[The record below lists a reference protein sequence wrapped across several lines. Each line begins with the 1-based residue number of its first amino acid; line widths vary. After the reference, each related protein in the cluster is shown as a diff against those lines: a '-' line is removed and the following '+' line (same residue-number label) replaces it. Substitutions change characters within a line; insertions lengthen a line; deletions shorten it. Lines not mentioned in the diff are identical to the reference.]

1 MLNKNTIDEKK
12 GILNVRISTESGDK
26 IDIEVQVVRKDSII
40 DRMIWYWAKL
50 YSSELKAGEDYSKL
64 KRTIC
69 ILIADFEI
77 DKFNM
82 LTEFY
87 TRWSIT
93 NNCHK
98 EVKLKDK
105 LDICIIKLSKMEKKE
120 NYTDEERKAL
130 NWCKFLK
137 FPDRMEENIMSEN
150 PSIKAAKDEW
160 EKLNLNDED
169 REISESREIYERDM
183 SAVKETGYREGKEE
197 GIEKVAI
204 ELLKE
209 KVDIQLIS
217 RTTGLSIEELEKL
230 KDKIQ

>member
-12 GILNVRISTESGDK
+12 GILDVRISTESGDK
-26 IDIEVQVVRKDSII
+26 IEIEVQVVRKDSII
-40 DRMIWYWAKL
+40 DRMLWYWAKL

-77 DKFNM
+77 DRFNM

-98 EVKLKDK
+98 EVKLTDK
-105 LDICIIKLSKMEKKE
+105 MDICIIELSKMEKKE
-120 NYTDEERKAL
+120 NYTDEER
-130 NWCKFLK
+130 
-137 FPDRMEENIMSEN
+137 
-150 PSIKAAKDEW
+150 
-160 EKLNLNDED
+160 
-169 REISESREIYERDM
+169 
-183 SAVKETGYREGKEE
+183 
-197 GIEKVAI
+197 I